1 LAYISQAGAEPEISA
16 LEPAAAH
23 RLNWPLVS
31 LTWAHFLNDG
41 AANFLPGVLP
51 AILVALHIKLKWVG
65 TVMAALLVCQALQ
78 PAFGWLGDWLG
89 GRAFILVGVGAG
101 AAAGALVGVA
111 PSYWTLITVLVF
123 LGVANAMFHPQAM
136 ACVRQVTERRFAL
149 SMSVFLVGG
158 ELGRAIWPLL
168 AGLVVSRFGIAA
180 LWLLAVP
187 AVLTL
192 PLIARE
198 TPAVHR
204 RVSWAQQ
211 CGSGARCDKAAL
223 FALVAYCTLHAML
236 LYSLS
241 TFLPLLWKVEGG
253 SLVGGA
259 TTVAVVLAVGNLGNL
274 AGGYLA
280 DRLGRRRLVGAAA
293 ALSALLLGLF
303 LLASHLER
311 WLFLGVLGLAAF
323 STMPVRILIA
333 QDILPDNH
341 CLGSALA
348 LGFSNALGALAVV
361 ALGPMAARWGID
373 SVLWLNV
380 ALSAISVAAVP
391 FLPEDSFQD
400 AT

>member
-1 LAYISQAGAEPEISA
+1 MAYISQVGLEPEVSEF
-16 LEPAAAH
+16 EPARA
-23 RLNWPLVS
+23 REVNWPLVS

-51 AILVALHIKLKWVG
+51 AILVGLHIKLKWVG

-78 PAFGWLGDWLG
+78 PAFGWLADCLG
-89 GRAFILVGVGAG
+89 GRTFIILGVGAG
-101 AAAGALVGVA
+101 AAAGALVGLA
-111 PSYWTLITVLVF
+111 PNYWTLVIVLLF

-136 ACVRQVTERRFAL
+136 AGVRQVTQRGFAF

-168 AGLVVSRFGIAA
+168 AGLVVTRFGIAA

-187 AVLTL
+187 TVLTL
-192 PLIARE
+192 PLIIKD
-198 TPAVHR
+198 TPQVKCHP
-204 RVSWAQQ
+204 SLAQR
-211 CGSGARCDKAAL
+211 CVTGAGCDKAAL

-241 TFLPLLWKVEGG
+241 TFLPLLWIAHGG

-280 DRLGRRRLVGAAA
+280 DRLGRRRLVSAAA
-293 ALSALLLGLF
+293 ALSALLLGAF

-311 WLFLGVLGLAAF
+311 WLFLGALGLAAF
-323 STMPVRILIA
+323 STMPARILIA

-361 ALGPMAARWGID
+361 VLGPMAARWGID

-380 ALSAISVAAVP
+380 ALSAISIAAVP
-391 FLPEDSFQD
+391 FLPEESFED
-400 AT
+400 AI